1 MGSVDKAQDVN
12 EKALNVHQASAQAH
26 ANLGLIWQNK
36 GDAVKALEYYTDA
49 VKHDPMLVTVWINMT
64 SVHLMLRNDD
74 KALEAAQEAARLEPD
89 FPVAQNNLAVA
100 LYYNGDFQAAQE
112 HADKASALGYAVD
125 QRFLDAL
132 SKELS

>member
-1 MGSVDKAQDVN
+1 
-12 EKALNVHQASAQAH
+12 ASAQAH

-49 VKHDPMLVTVWINMT
+49 VRHDPKLVTVWINMT

-74 KALEAAQEAARLEPD
+74 KALEAAGEAVKLEPD
-89 FPVAQNNLAVA
+89 FPMAQNNLAVA
-100 LYYNGDFQAAQE
+100 LYYKGDYLAAKK
-112 HADKASALGYAVD
+112 HADKALALGYAVD

-132 SKELS
+132 SQELS